1 VQEHR
6 RFTRVTAV
14 WPVTVRVGDRV
25 LRLRTK
31 NLSAHGVK
39 VGPDAA
45 LPPVGTSAHLR
56 LEPPD
61 APAVDLEAIVWRADD
76 DGSAFFFV
84 GTSYDTE
91 PRAVVASHAE

>member
-1 VQEHR
+1 MAA
-6 RFTRVTAV
+6 T
-14 WPVTVRVGDRV
+14 WPVTVRIGDRI
-25 LRLRTK
+25 LRLQTV

-39 VGPDAA
+39 VGLDSA

-61 APAVDLEAIVWRADD
+61 APPVDVEAIVWRADD

-84 GTSYDTE
+84 GARHAG
-91 PRAVVASHAE
+91 PRRAVASHAE

>member
-1 VQEHR
+1 VAA
-6 RFTRVTAV
+6 T
-14 WPVTVRVGDRV
+14 WPVTVRIGDRI
-25 LRLRTK
+25 LRLQTV

-39 VGPDAA
+39 VGLDSA

-61 APAVDLEAIVWRADD
+61 APPVDVEAIVWRADD

-84 GTSYDTE
+84 GAGRAG
-91 PRAVVASHAE
+91 PRHAVASHAE

>member
-1 VQEHR
+1 MAA
-6 RFTRVTAV
+6 T
-14 WPVTVRVGDRV
+14 WPVTVSIGDQI
-25 LRLRTK
+25 LRLQTV

-39 VGPDAA
+39 VGLDAA

-61 APAVDLEAIVWRADD
+61 GPAVDVDAIVWRADD

-84 GTSYDTE
+84 GS
-91 PRAVVASHAE
+91 SHAA

>member
-1 VQEHR
+1 VAA
-6 RFTRVTAV
+6 T
-14 WPVTVRVGDRV
+14 WPVTVRVGDRH
-25 LRLRTK
+25 LRLQTV

-39 VGPDAA
+39 VGPDVA

-61 APAVDLEAIVWRADD
+61 APPVDVEAIVWRADD

-84 GTSYDTE
+84 GTSHAE
-91 PRAVVASHAE
+91 SRSAVTSHAE